1 LAEKK
6 NSDEAEHILQEMEE
20 DLRRLKSVVTR
31 FSHIGSTPKLEQ
43 APVEPLLR
51 EVASYFRRR
60 LPQSGRIVTI
70 LEDYQALPRAR
81 INPELFGW
89 AVENLVKNAADAL
102 DPSRSKGEI
111 RLEALP
117 SPGRSMIEVRVT
129 DNGRGMTREEQRKIF
144 APGYTTKKVG
154 WGLGLVLARRIVE
167 DYHGGR
173 LRVLESVPG
182 VGTTML
188 VELPVSA

>member
-1 LAEKK
+1 
-6 NSDEAEHILQEMEE
+6 
-20 DLRRLKSVVTR
+20 
-31 FSHIGSTPKLEQ
+31 
-43 APVEPLLR
+43 
-51 EVASYFRRR
+51 
-60 LPQSGRIVTI
+60 
-70 LEDYQALPRAR
+70 
-81 INPELFGW
+81 
-89 AVENLVKNAADAL
+89 
-102 DPSRSKGEI
+102 
-111 RLEALP
+111 LEARP

-129 DNGRGMTREEQRKIF
+129 DNGRGMTRDEQRKIF

-188 VELPVSA
+188 VELPASA